1 MLLASM
7 DDFSKG
13 NTGGGEMGGG
23 LFGVLHQVGGDFA
36 NADSDL
42 DALIT
47 ELEDF
52 KLDMPGPQLGNEI
65 DLSFLNDLSDSDP

>member
-7 DDFSKG
+7 DDCSKG
-13 NTGGGEMGGG
+13 TGGEMIGGVASG
-23 LFGVLHQVGGDFA
+23 LLGVLHQVGDFA

-52 KLDMPGPQLGNEI
+52 KLDSPGPQPEI
-65 DLSFLNDLSDSDP
+65 DLSFLNDLSDSD